1 MGYNQTAVNVSES
14 DGMAQLTVTVLMP
27 PEADPIETS
36 FYLIVNTSD
45 GTARDLPG
53 LPWLNFIMVYW
64 ITAGT
69 YFTGQKPNSGK
80 VFVVQYQTDNTT
92 SSISSEPFHICLL
105 Q

>member
-1 MGYNQTAVNVSES
+1 MGYNETAVNVSES
-14 DGMAQLTVTVLMP
+14 DGMAKLTVAVLMP
-27 PEADPIETS
+27 PGADPIETS

-45 GTARDLPG
+45 GTARDFPG
-53 LPWLNFIMVYW
+53 LPWLNFYNGVLDNCRHV
-64 ITAGT
+64 
-69 YFTGQKPNSGK
+69 FTGQEPRSGK